1 MNNNLFV
8 ETLKLRQKM
17 NILKAMKGEI
27 MILRKFKP
35 SEKTKKQLGLP
46 DDFKY
51 IVIYNPKTKKLFC
64 DCMGYITHGYCK
76 HTKYFEVIIKELK
89 KIK

>member
-35 SEKTKKQLGLP
+35 SEKTKK
-46 DDFKY
+46 
-51 IVIYNPKTKKLFC
+51 TAR
-64 DCMGYITHGYCK
+64 TS
-76 HTKYFEVIIKELK
+76 
-89 KIK
+89 